1 MCSVFQSNVAAYPFR
16 HVLTVTIYISLE
28 DNTNRGDKI

>member
-1 MCSVFQSNVAAYPFR
+1 MCDVFKLNEAAYPFR

-28 DNTNRGDKI
+28 NNSKVDDMK